1 MIATSNTKPRFV
13 FPNNNLLYTSKVNN
27 KGDKIPSKIQKIR
40 YKSNINI
47 SQAKFNN
54 INSSKVSTNF
64 NYILTVPTNMFIL
77 EKDIN
82 SATDVRNLIVSP
94 PEGYTS
100 LNVLES
106 LYDMPQNPVNRPL
119 YELIIKRIK
128 IVI

>member
-1 MIATSNTKPRFV
+1 
-13 FPNNNLLYTSKVNN
+13 
-27 KGDKIPSKIQKIR
+27 
-40 YKSNINI
+40 
-47 SQAKFNN
+47 
-54 INSSKVSTNF
+54 
-64 NYILTVPTNMFIL
+64 MFRVL

-128 IVI
+128 DSYLKKTQKPKKVKSPSKVSNGSLKKTKTKKKTSKNEVSTPPVRRSKRLLKKTP